1 MEWNQIEGR
10 WKEVKGHIK
19 KQWGKL
25 TDDDFIEIAGKKDE
39 LVGRL
44 QQKYGYTR
52 ERAEREIEKFGRN
65 LKM

>member
-10 WKEVKGHIK
+10 WKEVKGHLK

-25 TDDDFIEIAGKKDE
+25 TDDDVIEIAGKKDE

>member
-10 WKEVKGHIK
+10 WKEVKGHVK